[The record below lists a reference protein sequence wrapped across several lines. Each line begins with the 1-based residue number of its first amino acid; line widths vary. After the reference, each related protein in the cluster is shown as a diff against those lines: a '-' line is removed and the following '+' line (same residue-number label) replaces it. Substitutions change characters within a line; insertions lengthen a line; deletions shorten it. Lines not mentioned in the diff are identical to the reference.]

1 MTDAQQVL
9 NLKSASE
16 IRATIAATLANANV
30 GTPLNPNLTTQQLWD
45 EFYQIV
51 RQAPTDIESIIANQ
65 LMKMAYAPPA
75 GTNSSNTQAIF
86 NDAGALAGNANFT
99 FDKVNGILITGVD
112 STTDIPVR
120 RQRIFGNVRVDAGS
134 GNPNGVEFRVIGPMI
149 PYHAHLIINGLNG
162 GFAGGADHSHLEW
175 LNVAPGVT
183 QPQSL
188 AQTIYTAIP
197 NQQTSYVAH
206 GAQITALGTEFGNEN
221 SIDTTG
227 TIQFPTAPA
236 YTGTVKLRFNTDPG
250 IAIGESL
257 LLQIITVQV
266 AGIQAAVF
274 SATSITAST
283 LVGALWEVQ
292 INVDGLDPI
301 HWNWNNRNDTP
312 LQNANWQLNRLVTP
326 LTNTT
331 QIASVPGDSTA
342 VNVTFTAVPASVV
355 VGKGCSIL
363 LKGGTTLTGLIEG
376 YLYPGYV
383 SAINGLV
390 VTVRLRNS
398 RIRNWETIS
407 GSDATPA
414 RFSVIM
420 GIRDVFHEPTPSHCA
435 WVQYRN
441 GEGTVTTT
449 VFGPS
454 DVGPTVDRSV
464 VVGRNLICTN
474 SDEWVAGTDNVSNR
488 MAMSGNVLS
497 VNGLNVGT
505 GTNISQIKHG
515 RATLVGGIITVSDAS
530 VTTNSRIFVSS
541 AVGGGTPGWLRI
553 SARNVGVSFTILS
566 SSVSDT
572 SQVDWMIVNP

>member
-1 MTDAQQVL
+1 MAQANIVQTSISGRTQNAL
-9 NLKSASE
+9 
-16 IRATIAATLANANV
+16 AAQGDGLILPKLSTAARNSL
-30 GTPLNPNLTTQQLWD
+30 TLTTSDMGLTVYD
-45 EFYQIV
+45 TTVGQIFTWSGTV
-51 RQAPTDIESIIANQ
+51 WESA
-65 LMKMAYAPPA
+65 ASGA
-75 GTNSSNTQAIF
+75 SSNTQVIF
-86 NDAGALAGNANFT
+86 NDNGDLNGDANLT
-99 FDKVNGILITGVD
+99 FDKVTGMMTMGTD
-112 STTDIPVR
+112 STTTIPVK
-120 RQRIFGNVRVDAGS
+120 RQQIFGSIRVES
-134 GNPNGVEFRVIGPMI
+134 GTSNPNGVEFRVIGPI
-149 PYHAHLIINGLNG
+149 VPYHNHQIVNGLNG
-162 GFAGGADHSHLEW
+162 GFAGGSDHSHSQW
-175 LNVAPGVT
+175 LNFAPGVN
-183 QPQSL
+183 QPQQL
-188 AQTIYTAIP
+188 AQTIYTVIP
-197 NQQTSYVAH
+197 NDQTSYLAH

-227 TIQFPTAPA
+227 TAQFPTAPA
-236 YTGTVKLRFNTDPG
+236 YTGTVKFRFNTDPG
-250 IAIGESL
+250 IVIGESL

-266 AGIQAAVF
+266 AGIQAAVY
-274 SATSITAST
+274 SATSVTAST
-283 LVGALWEVQ
+283 LVGGLWEVQ
-292 INVDGLDPI
+292 IDVDGLNPI

-326 LTNTT
+326 LANTT

-342 VNVTFTAVPASVV
+342 VNVTFTAVPASVA

-363 LKGGTTLTGLIEG
+363 LKGGTTMTGLIEG

-398 RIRNWETIS
+398 RIRNWETIG

-420 GIRDVFHEPTPSHCA
+420 GIRDVAHEPTPSHCA

-454 DVGPTVDRSV
+454 DVAPTVDRSII
-464 VVGRNLICTN
+464 VGRNLICTN

-488 MAMSGNVLS
+488 MSMSGNVLS

-515 RATLVGGIITVSDAS
+515 RATLVGGTITVSDAS
-530 VTTNSRIFVSS
+530 VTANSRIFVSS
-541 AVGGGTPGWLRI
+541 AVGGGTPGWLRV
-553 SARNVGVSFTILS
+553 SARSAGVSFTILS
-566 SSVSDT
+566 SSGTDT
-572 SQVDWMIVNP
+572 SQVDWLLINP